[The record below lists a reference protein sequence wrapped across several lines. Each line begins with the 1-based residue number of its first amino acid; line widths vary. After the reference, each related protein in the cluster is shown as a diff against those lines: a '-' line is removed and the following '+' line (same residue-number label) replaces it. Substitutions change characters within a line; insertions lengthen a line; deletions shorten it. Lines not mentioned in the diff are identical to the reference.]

1 VKRPGPGGPIASAP
15 VAPTAWRRQED
26 ALAERVLGLHA
37 AVSQALGGERN
48 SRVLERLAGGDLA
61 GAVAALTAWSADRLT
76 AAPASLP
83 DSSFLPGAPPSRP
96 SVPGQPGTEAL
107 AELRAVLR
115 QLRAL
120 AGQGAAEHDFEL
132 HARRLSDA
140 SAALR
145 RLGAATS
152 SAQLVDQACEHLV
165 RRCGFGR
172 AVLSRVESLTWRP
185 WMAHFAADTAEA
197 GWFSAWVDRPIPL
210 DELVVET
217 EVLTGRRPVAVLDT
231 EASHVHRPIIV
242 EAGHS
247 SSYVVAPVMLAG
259 QVAGFFHA
267 DHAAAGRR
275 SGPIDRDV
283 LWTFAQG
290 FSLAY
295 ERVVLA
301 ERLQAE
307 RDRLRVALGSAQE
320 LLTSPPPALELVYAS
335 EESDRE
341 DADGVRARRALV
353 PMNDEP
359 PTPDKAGHVG
369 LLSGE
374 ELTERE
380 RDVLRLLAVG
390 ATNAQI
396 ADHLVVSESTVKSH
410 VRHILRKLGAVN
422 RAQAISRYLGLG

>member
-1 VKRPGPGGPIASAP
+1 MKLAGPGGPVVSAA
-15 VAPTAWRRQED
+15 VMPTAWRCQDD
-26 ALAERVLGLHA
+26 ALAERIITLHA
-37 AVSQALGGERN
+37 AAAQALGGERE
-48 SRVLERLAGGDLA
+48 SHVLDRVAAGDLV
-61 GAVAALTAWSADRLT
+61 GAAAALTAWCADRLT
-76 AAPASLP
+76 VAPVSVPGVPLP
-83 DSSFLPGAPPSRP
+83 RGSA
-96 SVPGQPGTEAL
+96 PGQPGAEAM

-120 AGQGAAEHDFEL
+120 AGQAAEHDFEL
-132 HARRLSDA
+132 HARRLCDA

-185 WMAHFAADTAEA
+185 WMAHFTADATADSGEA
-197 GWFSAWVDRPIPL
+197 GWFSTWVDRPIPL

-217 EVLTGRRPVAVLDT
+217 EVLTDRRPVAVLDT
-231 EASHVHRPIIV
+231 EASHVYRPIIV
-242 EAGHS
+242 DAGHS
-247 SSYVVAPVMLAG
+247 SSYVVAPVILAG

-267 DHAAAGRR
+267 DHAPARRR

-283 LWTFAQG
+283 LWTFARDSAWHTSGWCSPIVSRPSATGCEPRSARPRNCSSRRRQ
-290 FSLAY
+290 S
-295 ERVVLA
+295 RVDLRQRGGRGRRGA
-301 ERLQAE
+301 EI
-307 RDRLRVALGSAQE
+307 
-320 LLTSPPPALELVYAS
+320 
-335 EESDRE
+335 
-341 DADGVRARRALV
+341 AR
-353 PMNDEP
+353 PMNDDLP
-359 PTPDKAGHVG
+359 APVTNTVGRVGRSGSAGA
-369 LLSGE
+369 E

-422 RAQAISRYLGLG
+422 RAQAISRYLGLAP

>member
-1 VKRPGPGGPIASAP
+1 MILPGPSGPIVSAA
-15 VAPTAWRRQED
+15 VTPTAWRRQED
-26 ALAERVLGLHA
+26 ALAERIIGLHA

-48 SRVLERLAGGDLA
+48 VRVLDRVAEGDLA
-61 GAVAALTAWSADRLT
+61 EAVAALTAWCADRLT
-76 AAPASLP
+76 VAPA
-83 DSSFLPGAPPSRP
+83 FLPEPSSPSGVPLPRAP
-96 SVPGQPGTEAL
+96 VPGQPGTEAMT
-107 AELRAVLR
+107 ELRAVLR
-115 QLRAL
+115 QLRAQV
-120 AGQGAAEHDFEL
+120 GQPAEHDLEL
-132 HARRLSDA
+132 HAQRLSGA

-185 WMAHFAADTAEA
+185 WMAHFTAGTAEA
-197 GWFSAWVDRPIPL
+197 GWFPAWVDRPIPL

-217 EVLTGRRPVAVLDT
+217 EVLTSRRPVAVLDT
-231 EASHVHRPIIV
+231 EASRVYRPIIV
-242 EAGHS
+242 DAGHS
-247 SSYVVAPVMLAG
+247 SSYVVAPVVLGG

-267 DHAAAGRR
+267 DHAQAGKR
-275 SGPIDRDV
+275 SGLIDRDV

-301 ERLQAE
+301 ERLHDQG
-307 RDRLRVALGSAQE
+307 DRLRAALGSAQE
-320 LLTSPPPALELVYAS
+320 LLVSPPPALELIF
-335 EESDRE
+335 DGT
-341 DADGVRARRALV
+341 DADGVLARRSLV
-353 PMNDEP
+353 PMNDDP
-359 PTPDKAGHVG
+359 PAPDKAGRTIG
-369 LLSGE
+369 TE
-374 ELTERE
+374 ELTARE

-422 RAQAISRYLGLG
+422 RAQAISRYLGLAP

>member
-1 VKRPGPGGPIASAP
+1 VKLPGPGGPIASAAVTP
-15 VAPTAWRRQED
+15 AAWRRQED
-26 ALAERVLGLHA
+26 ALAERIIGLHA
-37 AVSQALGGERN
+37 GASQVLGGERN
-48 SRVLERLAGGDLA
+48 ARVLDRMAEGDLA
-61 GAVAALTAWSADRLT
+61 GAVAALTAWCADRLVV
-76 AAPASLP
+76 AHASLP
-83 DSSFLPGAPPSRP
+83 DSSPPGLPLPRP
-96 SVPGQPGTEAL
+96 SVPGQPGTGAM

-120 AGQGAAEHDFEL
+120 AGQAAEHDFEL
-132 HARRLSDA
+132 HAQRLSDA

-185 WMAHFAADTAEA
+185 WTAHFTADTAEA

-231 EASHVHRPIIV
+231 EASHVYRPIIV
-242 EAGHS
+242 DAGHS

-267 DHAAAGRR
+267 DHAPAGRR
-275 SGPIDRDV
+275 SGPVDRDV

-301 ERLQAE
+301 ERLQAQ
-307 RDRLRVALGSAQE
+307 RDRLRAALGSAQE
-320 LLTSPPPALELVYAS
+320 LLVSPPPVLELTSGS
-335 EESDRE
+335 EE
-341 DADGVRARRALV
+341 ADGVGAPRPLV
-353 PMNDEP
+353 PMNDDP
-359 PTPDKAGHVG
+359 PAAAPETASRAGHG
-369 LLSGE
+369 GE

>member
-1 VKRPGPGGPIASAP
+1 VTPA
-15 VAPTAWRRQED
+15 AWRRQED
-26 ALAERVLGLHA
+26 ALAERITSLHA
-37 AVSQALGGERN
+37 AASQALGGQRN
-48 SRVLERLAGGDLA
+48 ALVLDRVTAGDLA
-61 GAVAALTAWSADRLT
+61 AAVAALAAWCTGRV
-76 AAPASLP
+76 AAVAAYPP
-83 DSSFLPGAPPSRP
+83 GSSPPGVPTSRP
-96 SVPGQPGTEAL
+96 AASGELGAEAM

-115 QLRAL
+115 QLRVL
-120 AGQGAAEHDFEL
+120 ADQAAEHDFEQ
-132 HARRLSDA
+132 HAKRLGDA

-165 RRCGFGR
+165 RRCGFAR

-185 WMAHFAADTAEA
+185 WMAHFTQDTNEAD
-197 GWFSAWVDRPIPL
+197 WFSDWIDRPIAL
-210 DELVVET
+210 EELVVET

-242 EAGHS
+242 DAGHS
-247 SSYVVAPVMLAG
+247 SSYVVAPVILAG

-267 DHAAAGRR
+267 DHAPAIRR

-295 ERVVLA
+295 ERVMLA
-301 ERLQAE
+301 ERLQAQ
-307 RDRLRVALGSAQE
+307 RGRLQAALGSAQE
-320 LLTSPPPALELVYAS
+320 LLISPPPVLELAYAS
-335 EESDRE
+335 EEGGSE
-341 DADGVRARRALV
+341 EAGGVRALRSLV
-353 PMNDEP
+353 PMSDDLP
-359 PTPDKAGHVG
+359 GPDKDGRAIGN
-369 LLSGE
+369 E

-422 RAQAISRYLGLG
+422 RAQAISRYLGLAP